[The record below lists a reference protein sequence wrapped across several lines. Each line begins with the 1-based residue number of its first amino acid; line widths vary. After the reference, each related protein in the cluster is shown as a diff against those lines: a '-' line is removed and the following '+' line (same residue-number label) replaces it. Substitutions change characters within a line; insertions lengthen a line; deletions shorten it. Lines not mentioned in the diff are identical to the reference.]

1 MRYIKLLDQDREKLE
16 FLYRKDGSATV
27 RKRSQCLVLSH
38 QGRNITD
45 LAKIFNVSRRTVER
59 WFEGWGGKGFGS
71 LPVRPGRGA
80 RTLLAGHEEEVREQL
95 ALHNRNL
102 NNVLGH
108 FKARHNIIICKR
120 TLQNFL
126 KGTGL

>member
-1 MRYIKLLDQDREKLE
+1 MRYIKLIEVDLEKLE
-16 FLYRKDGSATV
+16 GLYRRDGSATV

-38 QGRNITD
+38 QGRTITD

-59 WFEGWGGKGFGS
+59 WFEGWVKKGFDS
-71 LPVRPGRGA
+71 LGVQPGRGA
-80 RTLLAGHEEEVREQL
+80 KTLLKGHEGEVHEQL
-95 ALHNRNL
+95 ALHSRNL

-108 FKARHNIIICKR
+108 FEKEHGITICKR